1 VGSGASYEIICITV
15 FVATVLG
22 LSCLWKR
29 DAARAER
36 LLVVLL
42 VGLFFGV
49 GWEPQGTELV
59 WSYPGY
65 RFYAFMDIPFALILS
80 WSSWMVV
87 CNIIAQRVE
96 GFLIKI
102 LHRTHWLGSMASMYV
117 SGVLVALAVEPVS
130 VASGWWD
137 YLVVGENA
145 VLNFQLLGVGFNL
158 TVIVGWGILTT
169 MNLTLSKRERSL
181 ASWLKNRTGLNPLLS
196 HCFACALLGLFSG
209 WLSWQIVGFFAALVE
224 GAAPRVFFTRYYII
238 ILEGVT
244 SAQLIGLLIVALASG
259 SYLWS
264 KREHQN

>member
-1 VGSGASYEIICITV
+1 MGSGASYEIICISV
-15 FVATVLG
+15 LLATVLG
-22 LSCLWKR
+22 LSRIWKR
-29 DAARAER
+29 DVARAER

-65 RFYAFMDIPFALILS
+65 RFYAFMDVPFAIILS
-80 WSSWMVV
+80 WSWWMVV
-87 CNIIAQRVE
+87 CYIIAERVE
-96 GFLIKI
+96 GFLHKI
-102 LHRTHWLGSMASMYV
+102 LHRYHWLASVASVYV
-117 SGVLVALAVEPVS
+117 SGVLVALVVEPFS
-130 VASGWWD
+130 VALGWWD

-181 ASWLKNRTGLNPLLS
+181 ASWLKNRTGLSSLLS
-196 HCFACALLGLFSG
+196 LGFACAMLGLFSG
-209 WLSWQIVGFFAALVE
+209 WLSWQMVGFFAALVE
-224 GAAPRVFFTRYYII
+224 GAAPRVFFTRYYIF

-244 SAQLIGLLIVALASG
+244 SAQLIGLLIAVLATA
-259 SYLWS
+259 SYLWR
-264 KREHQN
+264 KREHEN